1 MSRNSASRS
10 AGPSGGGDSSTAM
23 IILGG
28 VAVVAVGI
36 GIMVFLRYREVSTPL
51 DTGAADDGSET
62 LASDEAGGADSDSVV
77 IPQKDGKGSQGGSI
91 TTSVQNQQDV
101 RDETGTD
108 DGRRVLAGLRD
119 IGVKISAL
127 TEDRRGA
134 VQECLANGVTDE
146 LDRARLGQRAGEQE
160 PVLVITPEIRRI
172 KGTPVLWADA
182 VLYGRIKE
190 PRVRLWK
197 RSGQIAE
204 ITDKALTAAILPPNL
219 DRDVARFLQSLRNS
233 VDDARKQF
241 AN

>member
-1 MSRNSASRS
+1 MSRYSASRS
-10 AGPSGGGDSSTAM
+10 AGPSGGGDSSTTM

-51 DTGAADDGSET
+51 DTGSGNGNSET
-62 LASDEAGGADSDSVV
+62 QASEEPDHGGSDAVV
-77 IPQKDGKGSQGGSI
+77 IPENDGQDESI
-91 TTSVQNQQDV
+91 TTSVPNPQAV
-101 RDETGTD
+101 RDEVGTD
-108 DGRRVLAGLRD
+108 EGRKVLAGLRE
-119 IGVKISAL
+119 IGVNIAAL
-127 TEDRRGA
+127 TDDRRGA

-160 PVLVITPEIRRI
+160 PILVITPEIRRI
-172 KGTPVLWADA
+172 KGKPVLWADA
-182 VLYGRIKE
+182 TLFGRIEKT
-190 PRVRLWK
+190 RVRLWK

-204 ITDKALTAAILPPNL
+204 ITDKALTAAIVPPNL

-233 VDDARKQF
+233 VEDARKQF